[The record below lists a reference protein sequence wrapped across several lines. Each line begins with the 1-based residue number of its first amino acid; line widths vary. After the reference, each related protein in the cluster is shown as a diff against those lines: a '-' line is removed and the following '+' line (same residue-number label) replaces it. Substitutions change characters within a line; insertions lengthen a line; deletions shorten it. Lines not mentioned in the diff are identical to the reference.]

1 MPKDRA
7 IVCKMFAMAKEV
19 DGIVKYLTTY
29 ERAPMCIFLNPETM
43 NNDRKE
49 KQQKFRDKR

>member
-1 MPKDRA
+1 
-7 IVCKMFAMAKEV
+7 MFAMAKEV